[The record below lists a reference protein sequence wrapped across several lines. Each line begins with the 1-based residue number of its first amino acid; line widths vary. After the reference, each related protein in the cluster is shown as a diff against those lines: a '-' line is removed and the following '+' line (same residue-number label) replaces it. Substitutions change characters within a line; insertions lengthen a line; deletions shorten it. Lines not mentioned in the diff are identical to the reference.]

1 MATAEASPPTPTR
14 SGIHVVVL
22 DESPALAAAFAS
34 EFARAG
40 YRVSVLTDC
49 DQVEPTDLV
58 RLRPDLIVLDV
69 ACGFGHRG
77 MGLLRGLRACPAGR
91 NVPVIASPTITLYDR
106 QARAAELRA
115 LGAVVLPDP
124 FTVDDLLAAAGA
136 AVEQSREMRRRSD
149 ALIARLH
156 RALKQPSRSSED

>member
-49 DQVEPTDLV
+49 DQVDPTDLV

-69 ACGFGHRG
+69 ACGVGRG
-77 MGLLRGLRACPAGR
+77 MGLLRDLRALPAGR
-91 NVPVIASPTITLYDR
+91 TVPVIASPTITLYDR
-106 QARAAELRA
+106 RGRARPSCAPSGRSCCPIPSRWTACSRRRA
-115 LGAVVLPDP
+115 RRWRGRRRC
-124 FTVDDLLAAAGA
+124 AGA
-136 AVEQSREMRRRSD
+136 RMPASPGCT
-149 ALIARLH
+149 A
-156 RALKQPSRSSED
+156 P